1 MLSVV
6 GIAGAVVLARVTLTR
21 VGQAAWFWAFVLLV
35 LSSPFLWYAR
45 TTAGESLATG
55 LIVALVAAA
64 VLPAHPL
71 VVALAVVGAC
81 WTKET
86 SYPFVAALGLLGLV
100 LARRRT
106 GRQIRTHVLC
116 GAAGM
121 AVAILAAS
129 LFNEVRY
136 GHIVSPNFFE
146 AELHSPGL
154 ARRLEYTA
162 AVLVSPSGGVLFFW
176 PAAFVLV
183 LTACVV
189 AWRRGDVDGR
199 PALVIAAVV
208 AALSF
213 GFASWWTPFGWSA
226 YGPRL
231 ALPWVLPLVLI
242 TVVAYGE
249 PLADLVRRLLLP
261 SWRLVL
267 VAAVVLVFTLPNVGQ
282 MWRPNQIGRYFLQE
296 DAATC
301 QAPWRTSLA
310 EWNACQHRLM
320 WLDRPMPLYA
330 ARGVASPGGLVTTA
344 IVAAGILGCLVLLR
358 EGLTEGEPK
367 KLLVTAS
374 GRAAGRVADAPS
386 VGNPSRFV

>member
-1 MLSVV
+1 MLEVLSVI
-6 GIAGAVVLARVTLTR
+6 GIAAAVVLARVTLTR
-21 VGQAAWFWAFVLLV
+21 VGQAAWFWAFVLVV

-45 TTAGESLATG
+45 TTSGEALATG
-55 LIVALVAAA
+55 LLVALVAAA

-71 VVALAVVGAC
+71 VVGLAAVGAC

-86 SYPFVAALGLLGLV
+86 SYPFVAAIGLLGVV

-106 GRQIRTHVLC
+106 GQQIRAHVIC

-121 AVAILAAS
+121 SVAILAAS

-136 GHIVSPNFFE
+136 GRIVSPNFFE
-146 AELHSPGL
+146 AELHTPGV
-154 ARRLEYTA
+154 ARKLEYTA

-176 PAAFVLV
+176 PAAFILV
-183 LTACVV
+183 LAACVV
-189 AWRRGDVDGR
+189 AGRRDDVDGR
-199 PALVIAAVV
+199 AALVIAAVV

-213 GFASWWTPFGWSA
+213 GFASWWTPFGWAA

-231 ALPWVLPLVLI
+231 ALPWVLPIVLI
-242 TVVAYGE
+242 TLVAYGE
-249 PLADLVRRLLLP
+249 PLADVVRRVLVP

-267 VAAVVLVFTLPNVGQ
+267 VAAVVLAFTLPTVGQ
-282 MWRPNQIGRYFLQE
+282 MWRPNQIGRYFVQE
-296 DAATC
+296 GAATC
-301 QAPWRTSLA
+301 QAPWRSSFA
-310 EWNACQHRLM
+310 QWNACQHRLM

-358 EGLTEGEPK
+358 AGLTEGEPK
-367 KLLVTAS
+367 RRLVTAS
-374 GRAAGRVADAPS
+374 AVPAQPL
-386 VGNPSRFV
+386 